1 MSGHSKFANIKHK
14 KEKNDAAKG
23 KIFTIIGREIAVAV
37 KEGGPDVANNFKL
50 AQVVAKAKANNMPN
64 DTIERGIKKAAGNLE
79 SVNYVYNTYLNSCEL
94 GKLIVLYKEMK
105 VKKNTH
111 KDILRHMKILEY
123 AIEVGDYA
131 TGQNELF
138 FLKSQYN
145 TLYLRDK
152 EMVSAYESM
161 ILHHQTL
168 VEYFYERRET
178 PAGKKFYKK
187 LKMRNRIGQT
197 TYFKVCFSYWNVLK
211 QLEMKNVVKADPFME
226 YIMGNG
232 GDTLYVKRTESC
244 IRDINN
250 SQYKKD
256 SVNPWKELGIVSLG
270 IVLGIII
277 LNFVIYNPQGDS
289 ISSTY
294 AHYYRTNMKDV
305 CVLQEKDSGEKVFAI
320 IYDRKDLAYC
330 IFDKIKIREEDHYIV
345 RNIYKLP
352 WKSNT
357 NRLLDA
363 DEYKEMLETENEYA
377 AKAELQTIVVDFYVR
392 NGVVSSDKEPCEGY
406 SLNPYISNIEVE
418 EGNLSVEPVQIGE
431 DLLYRWTLWR

>member
-1 MSGHSKFANIKHK
+1 VQSHAILYIVDSAIVFA
-14 KEKNDAAKG
+14 G
-23 KIFTIIGREIAVAV
+23 VLYYSFFLR
-37 KEGGPDVANNFKL
+37 
-50 AQVVAKAKANNMPN
+50 
-64 DTIERGIKKAAGNLE
+64 
-79 SVNYVYNTYLNSCEL
+79 NYVYNTYLNSCEL

-145 TLYLRDK
+145 TLYLKDK

-211 QLEMKNVVKADPFME
+211 QLEMKAVVKENLSAE
-226 YIMGNG
+226 YIMKNG

-277 LNFVIYNPQGDS
+277 LNFLIYNPQGDS

-305 CVLQEKDSGEKVFAI
+305 CVLREKDLGEKVFAI

-406 SLNPYISNIEVE
+406 SLNPYISHIEVE

-431 DLLYRWTLWR
+431 DLLYRWTLGN

>member
-1 MSGHSKFANIKHK
+1 MQSHAILY
-14 KEKNDAAKG
+14 
-23 KIFTIIGREIAVAV
+23 IADSAIVFV
-37 KEGGPDVANNFKL
+37 GVL
-50 AQVVAKAKANNMPN
+50 YY
-64 DTIERGIKKAAGNLE
+64 
-79 SVNYVYNTYLNSCEL
+79 SVFLRNYVYNTYLNSCEF

-111 KDILRHMKILEY
+111 KDILRCIKILEY
-123 AIEVGDYA
+123 AIEVGDYS
-131 TGQNELF
+131 TGQNELI

-145 TLYLRDK
+145 TLYLKDK
-152 EMVSAYESM
+152 EMISAYESM

-178 PAGKKFYKK
+178 SAGKKFYKK
-187 LKMRNRIGQT
+187 LKMRNIIGQT

-211 QLEMKNVVKADPFME
+211 QLEMKAVVKADPFTE

-244 IRDINN
+244 IRDSND
-250 SQYKKD
+250 SQYKKA
-256 SVNPWKELGIVSLG
+256 SVNQWKELGIVSLG

-305 CVLQEKDSGEKVFAI
+305 NVLQEKDLGEKVFAI

-330 IFDKIKIREEDHYIV
+330 IFDKLKIKEEDHYIV

-352 WKSNT
+352 WKNNT

-377 AKAELQTIVVDFYVR
+377 AKEELQTIVVDFYVKD
-392 NGVVSSDKEPCEGY
+392 GVVSSDKEQCEGY
-406 SLNPYISNIEVE
+406 SLNPYISHIEVE

-431 DLLYRWTLWR
+431 DLLYMWTLCR

>member
-1 MSGHSKFANIKHK
+1 MSNIEKFVQPCLLFLGCCSLLLIDYCVQSHAILY
-14 KEKNDAAKG
+14 
-23 KIFTIIGREIAVAV
+23 IADSAIV
-37 KEGGPDVANNFKL
+37 F
-50 AQVVAKAKANNMPN
+50 
-64 DTIERGIKKAAGNLE
+64 AGVLYY
-79 SVNYVYNTYLNSCEL
+79 SVFLRNYVYNTYLNSCEL

-105 VKKNTH
+105 VKKNTR
-111 KDILRHMKILEY
+111 KDILRHIKILEY
-123 AIEVGDYA
+123 AIEVGDYS
-131 TGQNELF
+131 TGQNELI

-145 TLYLRDK
+145 TLYLKDK

-168 VEYFYERRET
+168 VEYFYERREM
-178 PAGKKFYKK
+178 PAGEKFYKK

-211 QLEMKNVVKADPFME
+211 QLEMKAVVKEGPFTE

-244 IRDINN
+244 IRDSNG
-250 SQYKKD
+250 SRYKKD
-256 SVNPWKELGIVSLG
+256 SVNQWKELGIVSLG

-294 AHYYRTNMKDV
+294 AHYYRINMKDV
-305 CVLQEKDSGEKVFAI
+305 NVLQEKDLGEKVFAI

-330 IFDKIKIREEDHYIV
+330 IFDKLKIKEEDHYIV

-377 AKAELQTIVVDFYVR
+377 AKAELQTIVVDFYVK
-392 NGVVSSDKEPCEGY
+392 NGVVSSDKEQCEGY
-406 SLNPYISNIEVE
+406 SLNPYISNIEIE
-418 EGNLSVEPVQIGE
+418 EGNFCITAPAPYSQLPSFLFPCGIHFHSKGRFSV
-431 DLLYRWTLWR
+431 

>member
-1 MSGHSKFANIKHK
+1 MSNIEKFVQPCLLFLGCCSLLLIDYCVQSHV
-14 KEKNDAAKG
+14 
-23 KIFTIIGREIAVAV
+23 ILYIADSAIV
-37 KEGGPDVANNFKL
+37 F
-50 AQVVAKAKANNMPN
+50 
-64 DTIERGIKKAAGNLE
+64 AGVLYY
-79 SVNYVYNTYLNSCEL
+79 SVFLRNYVYNTYLNSCEL
-94 GKLIVLYKEMK
+94 DKLIVLYKEMK

-131 TGQNELF
+131 TGQNELI

-145 TLYLRDK
+145 TLYLKDK

-305 CVLQEKDSGEKVFAI
+305 CVLREKDLGEKVFAI

-392 NGVVSSDKEPCEGY
+392 NGVVSFDKEQCEGY
-406 SLNPYISNIEVE
+406 SLNPYISHIEVE

-431 DLLYRWTLWR
+431 DLLYRWTLGN

>member
-1 MSGHSKFANIKHK
+1 MSNIEKFVQPCLLFLGCCTLLLIDYCVQSHAILY
-14 KEKNDAAKG
+14 
-23 KIFTIIGREIAVAV
+23 IADSAIVFA
-37 KEGGPDVANNFKL
+37 GGL
-50 AQVVAKAKANNMPN
+50 YY
-64 DTIERGIKKAAGNLE
+64 
-79 SVNYVYNTYLNSCEL
+79 SVFLRNYVYNTYLNSCEL

-131 TGQNELF
+131 TGQNELI
-138 FLKSQYN
+138 FLKSPYN
-145 TLYLRDK
+145 ALYLRDK

-211 QLEMKNVVKADPFME
+211 QLEMKNVVKADLFME

-232 GDTLYVKRTESC
+232 GDTLYVKRTESY

-277 LNFVIYNPQGDS
+277 LNFVIYNPLGDS

-305 CVLQEKDSGEKVFAI
+305 CVLREKDLGEKVFAI

-431 DLLYRWTLWR
+431 DLLYMWILWR

>member
-1 MSGHSKFANIKHK
+1 MQSHAILYIADSAIVFA
-14 KEKNDAAKG
+14 G
-23 KIFTIIGREIAVAV
+23 V
-37 KEGGPDVANNFKL
+37 L
-50 AQVVAKAKANNMPN
+50 YY
-64 DTIERGIKKAAGNLE
+64 
-79 SVNYVYNTYLNSCEL
+79 SVFLRNYVYNTYLNSCEL

-105 VKKNTH
+105 IKKNTH

-145 TLYLRDK
+145 TLYLKDK

-211 QLEMKNVVKADPFME
+211 QLEMKAVVKENLSAE
-226 YIMGNG
+226 YIMKNG

-305 CVLQEKDSGEKVFAI
+305 NVLQEKDLGEKVFAI

-431 DLLYRWTLWR
+431 DLLYRWTLGN

>member
-1 MSGHSKFANIKHK
+1 MKRNMSNIDKFGQSFLLFLGYCSLILIDHCVQSHAILY
-14 KEKNDAAKG
+14 
-23 KIFTIIGREIAVAV
+23 IADSAIV
-37 KEGGPDVANNFKL
+37 F
-50 AQVVAKAKANNMPN
+50 
-64 DTIERGIKKAAGNLE
+64 AGVLYY
-79 SVNYVYNTYLNSCEL
+79 SLFLRNYVYNTYLNSCEL

-105 VKKNTH
+105 IKKNTH

-145 TLYLRDK
+145 TLYLKDK

-250 SQYKKD
+250 SQYKKA

-294 AHYYRTNMKDV
+294 VHYYRTNMKDV
-305 CVLQEKDSGEKVFAI
+305 CVLQEKDLGEKVFAI

-330 IFDKIKIREEDHYIV
+330 IFDKLKIKEEDHYIV
-345 RNIYKLP
+345 RNIYKLS
-352 WKSNT
+352 WKNNT

-392 NGVVSSDKEPCEGY
+392 YGVVSSDKEQCEGY
-406 SLNPYISNIEVE
+406 SLNPYISNIEIE
-418 EGNLSVEPVQIGE
+418 EGNISVEPVRIGE
-431 DLLYRWTLWR
+431 DLLYMWTIKDIE

>member
-1 MSGHSKFANIKHK
+1 MSNIEKFVQPCLLFLGCCALLLIDYCVQSH
-14 KEKNDAAKG
+14 A
-23 KIFTIIGREIAVAV
+23 ILYIADSAIV
-37 KEGGPDVANNFKL
+37 F
-50 AQVVAKAKANNMPN
+50 
-64 DTIERGIKKAAGNLE
+64 AGVLYY
-79 SVNYVYNTYLNSCEL
+79 SVFLRNYVYNTYLNSCEL

-105 VKKNTH
+105 IKKNTH

-145 TLYLRDK
+145 TLYLKDK

-211 QLEMKNVVKADPFME
+211 QLEMKAVVKENLSAE
-226 YIMGNG
+226 YIMKNG

-250 SQYKKD
+250 SQYKKA

-305 CVLQEKDSGEKVFAI
+305 CVLQEKDLGEKVFAI

-431 DLLYRWTLWR
+431 DLLYRWTLGN

>member
-1 MSGHSKFANIKHK
+1 MSNIEKFVQPCLLFLGCCALLLIDYCVQSH
-14 KEKNDAAKG
+14 A
-23 KIFTIIGREIAVAV
+23 ILYIADSAIV
-37 KEGGPDVANNFKL
+37 F
-50 AQVVAKAKANNMPN
+50 
-64 DTIERGIKKAAGNLE
+64 AGVLYY
-79 SVNYVYNTYLNSCEL
+79 SLFLRNYVYNTYLNSCEL

-105 VKKNTH
+105 IKKNTH

-145 TLYLRDK
+145 TLYLKDK

-197 TYFKVCFSYWNVLK
+197 IYFKVCFSYWNVLK

-226 YIMGNG
+226 YIMENG

-250 SQYKKD
+250 SQYKKA

-305 CVLQEKDSGEKVFAI
+305 CVLREKDLGEKVFAI

-406 SLNPYISNIEVE
+406 SLNPYISHIEVE

-431 DLLYRWTLWR
+431 DLLYRWTLGN

>member
-1 MSGHSKFANIKHK
+1 MSNIEKFVQPCLLFLGCCSLLLIDYCVQSHAILY
-14 KEKNDAAKG
+14 
-23 KIFTIIGREIAVAV
+23 IADSAIV
-37 KEGGPDVANNFKL
+37 F
-50 AQVVAKAKANNMPN
+50 
-64 DTIERGIKKAAGNLE
+64 AGVLYY
-79 SVNYVYNTYLNSCEL
+79 SVFLRNYVYNTYLNSCEL

-105 VKKNTH
+105 IKKNTH

-145 TLYLRDK
+145 TLYLKDK

-211 QLEMKNVVKADPFME
+211 QLEMKAVVKENLSAE
-226 YIMGNG
+226 YIMKNG

-305 CVLQEKDSGEKVFAI
+305 NVLQEKDLGEKVFAI

-431 DLLYRWTLWR
+431 DLLYRWTLGN

>member
-1 MSGHSKFANIKHK
+1 MSNIEKFVQPCLLFLGCCSLLLIDYCVQSHAILY
-14 KEKNDAAKG
+14 
-23 KIFTIIGREIAVAV
+23 IADSAIV
-37 KEGGPDVANNFKL
+37 F
-50 AQVVAKAKANNMPN
+50 
-64 DTIERGIKKAAGNLE
+64 AGVLYY
-79 SVNYVYNTYLNSCEL
+79 SVFLRNYVYNTYLNSCEL

-305 CVLQEKDSGEKVFAI
+305 CVLQEKDLGEKVFAI

>member
-1 MSGHSKFANIKHK
+1 MQSHAILYIADSAIVFA
-14 KEKNDAAKG
+14 G
-23 KIFTIIGREIAVAV
+23 V
-37 KEGGPDVANNFKL
+37 L
-50 AQVVAKAKANNMPN
+50 YY
-64 DTIERGIKKAAGNLE
+64 
-79 SVNYVYNTYLNSCEL
+79 SVFLRNYVYNTYLNSCEL

-105 VKKNTH
+105 IKKNTH

-145 TLYLRDK
+145 TLYLKDK

-250 SQYKKD
+250 SQYKKA

-277 LNFVIYNPQGDS
+277 LNFVIYNTQGDS

-305 CVLQEKDSGEKVFAI
+305 CVLQEKDLGEKVFAI

-330 IFDKIKIREEDHYIV
+330 IFDKLKIKEEDHYIV
-345 RNIYKLP
+345 RNIYKLS
-352 WKSNT
+352 WKNNT

-431 DLLYRWTLWR
+431 DLLYMWTIKDIE

>member
-1 MSGHSKFANIKHK
+1 MSNIEKFVQPCLLFLGCCALLLIDYCVQSH
-14 KEKNDAAKG
+14 A
-23 KIFTIIGREIAVAV
+23 ILYIADSAIV
-37 KEGGPDVANNFKL
+37 F
-50 AQVVAKAKANNMPN
+50 
-64 DTIERGIKKAAGNLE
+64 AGVLYY
-79 SVNYVYNTYLNSCEL
+79 SVFLRNYVYNTYLNSCEL
-94 GKLIVLYKEMK
+94 GKLIVLYKEMEI
-105 VKKNTH
+105 KKNTH

-145 TLYLRDK
+145 TLYLKDK

-226 YIMGNG
+226 YIMENG

-250 SQYKKD
+250 SQYKKA

-305 CVLQEKDSGEKVFAI
+305 CVLREKDLGEKVFAI

-406 SLNPYISNIEVE
+406 SLNPYISHIEVE

>member
-1 MSGHSKFANIKHK
+1 MSNIEKFVQPCLLFLGCCSLLLIDYCVQSHAILY
-14 KEKNDAAKG
+14 
-23 KIFTIIGREIAVAV
+23 IADSAIV
-37 KEGGPDVANNFKL
+37 F
-50 AQVVAKAKANNMPN
+50 
-64 DTIERGIKKAAGNLE
+64 AGVLYY
-79 SVNYVYNTYLNSCEL
+79 SVFLRNYVYNTYLNSCEL

-105 VKKNTH
+105 IKKNTH

-145 TLYLRDK
+145 TLYLKDK

-211 QLEMKNVVKADPFME
+211 QLEMKAVVKENLSAE
-226 YIMGNG
+226 YIMKNG

-305 CVLQEKDSGEKVFAI
+305 CVLQEKDLGEKVFAI
-320 IYDRKDLAYC
+320 IYDRKNLAYC

-345 RNIYKLP
+345 RNIYILP

-392 NGVVSSDKEPCEGY
+392 NGIVSSDKEQCDGY

-431 DLLYRWTLWR
+431 DLLYRWTLGN

>member
-1 MSGHSKFANIKHK
+1 MQSHAILYIADSAIVFA
-14 KEKNDAAKG
+14 G
-23 KIFTIIGREIAVAV
+23 V
-37 KEGGPDVANNFKL
+37 L
-50 AQVVAKAKANNMPN
+50 YY
-64 DTIERGIKKAAGNLE
+64 
-79 SVNYVYNTYLNSCEL
+79 SVFLRNYVYNTYLNSCEL

-105 VKKNTH
+105 IKKNTH

-138 FLKSQYN
+138 FLKSQNN
-145 TLYLRDK
+145 TLYLKDK

-197 TYFKVCFSYWNVLK
+197 TYFKVCFSYWNFLK
-211 QLEMKNVVKADPFME
+211 QLEMKAVVKENLSAE
-226 YIMGNG
+226 YIMKNG

-305 CVLQEKDSGEKVFAI
+305 NVLQEKDLGEKVFAI

-431 DLLYRWTLWR
+431 DLLYRWTLGN

>member
-1 MSGHSKFANIKHK
+1 MPYFILLIPQSCLPGYYI
-14 KEKNDAAKG
+14 
-23 KIFTIIGREIAVAV
+23 IFFLR
-37 KEGGPDVANNFKL
+37 
-50 AQVVAKAKANNMPN
+50 
-64 DTIERGIKKAAGNLE
+64 
-79 SVNYVYNTYLNSCEL
+79 NYVYNTYLNSCEL

-131 TGQNELF
+131 TGQNELI
-138 FLKSQYN
+138 FLKNPYN
-145 TLYLRDK
+145 ALYLRDK

-211 QLEMKNVVKADPFME
+211 QLEMKNVVKADLFME

-232 GDTLYVKRTESC
+232 GDTLYVKRTESY

-305 CVLQEKDSGEKVFAI
+305 CVLQEKDLGEKVFAI

-363 DEYKEMLETENEYA
+363 DEYEEMLETENEYA
-377 AKAELQTIVVDFYVR
+377 AKAELQTIVVDFYVK

-406 SLNPYISNIEVE
+406 SLNPYIGNIEVE

-431 DLLYRWTLWR
+431 DLLYMWILWR

>member
-1 MSGHSKFANIKHK
+1 VFA
-14 KEKNDAAKG
+14 
-23 KIFTIIGREIAVAV
+23 
-37 KEGGPDVANNFKL
+37 GGL
-50 AQVVAKAKANNMPN
+50 YY
-64 DTIERGIKKAAGNLE
+64 
-79 SVNYVYNTYLNSCEL
+79 SVFFRNYVYNTYLNSCEL

-131 TGQNELF
+131 TGQNELI
-138 FLKSQYN
+138 FLKSPYN
-145 TLYLRDK
+145 ALYLRDK

-178 PAGKKFYKK
+178 PAGKKFCKK

-232 GDTLYVKRTESC
+232 GDTLYVKRTESY
-244 IRDINN
+244 IRDSNG
-250 SQYKKD
+250 SRYKKD

-305 CVLQEKDSGEKVFAI
+305 CVLREKDLGEKVFAI

-418 EGNLSVEPVQIGE
+418 EGNLSVEPVQIGV
-431 DLLYRWTLWR
+431 DLLYMWILWR